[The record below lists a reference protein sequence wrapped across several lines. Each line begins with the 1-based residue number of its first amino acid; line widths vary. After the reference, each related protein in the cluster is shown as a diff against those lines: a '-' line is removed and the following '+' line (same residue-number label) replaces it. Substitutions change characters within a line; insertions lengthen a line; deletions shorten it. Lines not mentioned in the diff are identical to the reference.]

1 MRLNM
6 RVLVLVDL
14 VLAWCAFYGGLLLRF
29 GAAEAQYDLV
39 SKPFFRPIL
48 FACVLMTISYILE
61 AYVREKV
68 RCNAKALLRSCIIA
82 FVAFLVLSV
91 IFFVNPHWMIGRG
104 VLALAL
110 ASFIP
115 LQFCW
120 HRAFR
125 VLFKLP
131 YLTEYVVVLGTGE
144 LAREVGQLIETSSGG
159 GVHQILKGYLAC
171 SEAAG
176 AAPSVPV
183 GLILGTVRE
192 LNGVVQR
199 TGATSI
205 VVTDP
210 ELLKSP
216 HFQNELLNCKMQGVD
231 VVDLPTF
238 HEKVSGKLLLEN
250 MDSIYLAFS
259 VGFRRNPLVDT
270 TKRVVDILLATLGM
284 IMSAPLLP
292 LLALLV
298 KLNAPGPLFYRQV
311 RVGYLAQDF
320 TLYKFRTMGLDAE
333 EGTGAVWAAADD
345 PRIRP
350 IGRFLRKCRLDE
362 IPQLY
367 NVLRGE
373 MSFVGPRPERP
384 EFVRELDLAIPYYA
398 KRHFIK
404 PGLTGWAQIK
414 APYGASAEDAYEK
427 LRYDLYYFKNMGL
440 MLDTHIFL
448 QTFRVIFSQFGGR

>member
-159 GVHQILKGYLAC
+159 G
-171 SEAAG
+171 
-176 AAPSVPV
+176 
-183 GLILGTVRE
+183 
-192 LNGVVQR
+192 
-199 TGATSI
+199 SI
-205 VVTDP
+205 R
-210 ELLKSP
+210 S
-216 HFQNELLNCKMQGVD
+216 
-231 VVDLPTF
+231 
-238 HEKVSGKLLLEN
+238 
-250 MDSIYLAFS
+250 
-259 VGFRRNPLVDT
+259 
-270 TKRVVDILLATLGM
+270 
-284 IMSAPLLP
+284 
-292 LLALLV
+292 
-298 KLNAPGPLFYRQV
+298 
-311 RVGYLAQDF
+311 
-320 TLYKFRTMGLDAE
+320 
-333 EGTGAVWAAADD
+333 
-345 PRIRP
+345 
-350 IGRFLRKCRLDE
+350 
-362 IPQLY
+362 
-367 NVLRGE
+367 
-373 MSFVGPRPERP
+373 
-384 EFVRELDLAIPYYA
+384 
-398 KRHFIK
+398 
-404 PGLTGWAQIK
+404 
-414 APYGASAEDAYEK
+414 
-427 LRYDLYYFKNMGL
+427 
-440 MLDTHIFL
+440 
-448 QTFRVIFSQFGGR
+448 